1 MKKFEKTN
9 WRQFAKFLT
18 ILLGSNYEIA
28 LYVDSENPNN
38 ELQNI
43 FQTKKYKNTISKA
56 TLNKI
61 KKEALKNA
69 QSYKVITDKSK
80 KLTTFIF
87 FIKNDKQ
94 KIDGLLSINYHASND
109 MVAVDKLIKSLNLQN
124 FFQESTKRS
133 QQNSFSDSIE
143 DVIYNVINPQY
154 LDSKMILTP
163 EQKKTIITKLYEENI
178 FSRRG
183 AVSTVAK
190 ILRMSIPTVYSYLRK
205 IKTDE

>member
-190 ILRMSIPTVYSYLRK
+190 TLRMSIPTVYSYLRK